1 MSLEINGG
9 LWLRRQRSASW
20 PTGVLDERLDAC
32 AGTDGRD
39 ALGVALLTVI
49 FVGAEWNG
57 SWGIFDAAPSISEDN
72 VGQRNPTA
80 WCFSLLAHPS
90 KSPGKLK
97 H

>member
-1 MSLEINGG
+1 MC
-9 LWLRRQRSASW
+9 
-20 PTGVLDERLDAC
+20 V
-32 AGTDGRD
+32 GTDGSD

-49 FVGAEWNG
+49 FVGAERNS
-57 SWGIFDAAPSISEDN
+57 SWGIFDTAPSISEDN

-80 WCFSLLAHPS
+80 WRFFLLAHPS